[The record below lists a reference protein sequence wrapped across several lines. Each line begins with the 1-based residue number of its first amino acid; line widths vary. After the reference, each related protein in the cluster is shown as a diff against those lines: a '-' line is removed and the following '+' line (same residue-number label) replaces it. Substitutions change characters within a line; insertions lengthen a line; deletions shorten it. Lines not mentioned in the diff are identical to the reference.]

1 MPELL
6 VRAID
11 DVLAE
16 RIKRFTRA
24 RGAPL
29 NQCML
34 ELLNL
39 GLDAEA
45 QKHVEG
51 GHAKGANA
59 PDGSGADNMPS
70 LIDVTMRE
78 TRILGGTWN
87 SDEAGAFRDA
97 LKSLENIPD
106 APNS

>member
-6 VRAID
+6 IRAID

-16 RIKRFTRA
+16 RIKRYTRA
-24 RGAPL
+24 RGVPL

-34 ELLNL
+34 ELLAA
-39 GLDAEA
+39 GLDAQELKSSTA
-45 QKHVEG
+45 AAAG
-51 GHAKGANA
+51 GT
-59 PDGSGADNMPS
+59 PDANMPS
-70 LIDVTMRE
+70 IVDVTMRE

-97 LKSLENIPD
+97 LKSLEKIPN
-106 APNS
+106 APHE

>member
-6 VRAID
+6 IRAID

-16 RIKRFTRA
+16 RIKRYTRG
-24 RGAPL
+24 RGVPL

-34 ELLNL
+34 ELLGA
-39 GLDAEA
+39 GLDAQET
-45 QKHVEG
+45 
-51 GHAKGANA
+51 KGAA
-59 PDGSGADNMPS
+59 AAVSGTGGTPDGNMPS
-70 LIDVTMRE
+70 IVDVTMRE

-97 LKSLENIPD
+97 LKSLEKIPN
-106 APNS
+106 APHE